1 MELIRN
7 KGCRMCGE
15 NDFKTVIDMGV
26 HPLVNSLVA
35 KEDLHKEDPR
45 FPLVVKQ
52 CMACSLVQLVEI
64 VDAHDIYKGQDYLF
78 YSSDMP
84 GLSKYFADYVVQ
96 DVIPHIDPGDL
107 VVEIGSND
115 GVLLQHLVEDYEV
128 LGVDPST
135 NVALRAI
142 RKGIPTVPL
151 FFTEDLA
158 RQIVNEYEGK
168 AKAIVA
174 NNCIAHLN
182 GLDDLM
188 RGVSRLLADDGVF
201 ILECNYWGGMVVNG
215 NYSLIYHDHYS
226 YFSAH
231 VWESF
236 ARKFG
241 MRPFDAWVTPAQGGS
256 LRLFLCKDKRLP
268 TRRYMDLLKQESVS
282 GLNTYATSLQYE
294 ADVRAAAL
302 ALRDGVL
309 ALKADGKTIAG
320 YGAAAKGFTIL
331 TMSSIG
337 AEHISY
343 FVDDSPA
350 KQGKYTPV
358 EHIPII
364 TRAQAE
370 AQPPDVFL
378 VLAPNYAKVIIEKEQ
393 AFLKAGGTIVVP
405 FGRDIRI
412 VTAEQP
418 L

>member
-7 KGCRMCGE
+7 KGCRMCGK

-35 KEDLHKEDPR
+35 EEDLDKEDPR

-52 CMACSLVQLVEI
+52 CTACTLVQLVEI
-64 VDAHDIYKGQDYLF
+64 VDAHAIYKGQDYLF
-78 YSSDMP
+78 FSSDMP
-84 GLSKYFADYVVQ
+84 GLSDYFRQYVDE
-96 DVIPHIDPGDL
+96 DVVPHLRPDDF

-115 GVLLQHLVEDYEV
+115 GVLLKHLQGGYRV

-142 RKGIPTVPL
+142 RMGIPTVPL

-158 RQIVNEYEGK
+158 RQIAFENGR

-188 RGVSRLLADDGVF
+188 RGVLRLLARDGVF
-201 ILECNYWGGMVVNG
+201 ILECNYWGGMVKNG

-226 YFSAH
+226 YFSLA
-231 VWESF
+231 VWREF
-236 ARKFG
+236 AEKYG
-241 MRPFDAWVTPAQGGS
+241 MRTFDAWVTPAQGGS
-256 LRLFLCKDKRLP
+256 LRLFLCKDDRP
-268 TRRYMDLLKQESVS
+268 TTERYDDLLAEEDANA
-282 GLNTYATSLQYE
+282 LNTYATSLRYA
-294 ADVRAAAL
+294 ADVRASAL
-302 ALRDGVL
+302 ALRDAVL

-331 TMSSIG
+331 TMSGIG

-358 EHIPII
+358 EHIPIV
-364 TRAQAE
+364 TRAQAKVE
-370 AQPPDVFL
+370 PPDVFL
-378 VLAPNYAKVIIEKEQ
+378 VLAPNYAKVIVEKEQ

-405 FGRDIRI
+405 FGRDIRV
-412 VTAEQP
+412 VTADRP